1 MPIGQQWTNLYH
13 GVHAAAA
20 YTLASTVSTTIASAL
35 AVAATK
41 PSLPPLAKGVT
52 MVIFFFLQS

>member
-1 MPIGQQWTNLYH
+1 MPIGQQRTNLYH
-13 GVHAAAA
+13 GVHAAA

-52 MVIFFFLQS
+52 MVIFFFLRS